1 MKIKKIVYIV
11 AFVILFSIVLSG
23 CSSKPVSIDEIKQR
37 GYIVM
42 TTNAELEPFEYRDG
56 NEIVGIDIDISKA
69 IADDLG
75 VDLVVNDVS
84 FDALIFELKAN
95 KCDFVA
101 AGISYDIDKARNVSF
116 SVPYFFNA
124 YQAIIVRSDSD
135 INSASDIYSKSIG
148 VQLGTTSD
156 TYCTENLK
164 SANVIRY
171 NKSVDAI
178 SDLINGKIDAVVVD
192 DFPAIKF
199 VEKNKDT
206 IKIIDEPLTTEKY
219 MICVNKHNEEL
230 LNSINSTI
238 TKLQQNGKLDEIVEK
253 YYKTTK

>member
-1 MKIKKIVYIV
+1 MKIKKIIYMVV
-11 AFVILFSIVLSG
+11 FVFAFSLVLSG

-37 GYIVM
+37 GYIIM
-42 TTNAELEPFEYRDG
+42 TTNSEFEPFEYRDG

-75 VDLVVNDVS
+75 IDLVVNDVS

-101 AGISYDIDKARNVSF
+101 AGMSYDIDKARNVSF
-116 SVPYFFNA
+116 SVPYFNA
-124 YQAIIVRSDSD
+124 SQAIIVRLDSD

-164 SANVIRY
+164 SSNVIRY
-171 NKSVDAI
+171 NKSVDAV

-192 DFPAIKF
+192 DFPANKL
-199 VEKNKDT
+199 VERNKDT
-206 IKIIDEPLTTEKY
+206 VKKLDEPLTTEEY
-219 MICVNKHNEEL
+219 MLCVNKQNEQL
-230 LNSINSTI
+230 LDSINSTI
-238 TKLQQNGKLDEIVEK
+238 TKLQRNGKLDEIIGK
-253 YYKTTK
+253 YLTE